1 MKTAL
6 ITGGAGFVGSYLI
19 DELTDN
25 QIEVSIT
32 KLKGEPFDN
41 IKVRA
46 VYNLDI
52 TNPVQIED
60 VLNAS
65 TPDYIF
71 HLAAQSS
78 VAKSWSEPAET
89 MSINAIGTINL
100 LEAVRKIDKKV
111 RILLVGSGEEYGFVK
126 PDEVPVSETNLL
138 RPGNIYAASKAVQGM
153 IGQIYSRA
161 YGMEII
167 MVRAF
172 NHIGPG
178 QSPMFVVADFA
189 KQIAEIEKGLAEPV
203 MRVGNLEAKRDFTDV
218 RDVVRGYRLLI
229 EQGKTGEYYNIGSGK
244 SVAIRDMLNELL
256 SMSDVKIELH
266 QAQDKV
272 RPLDAPVIE
281 ADIQKIVIDI
291 GWKQEISM
299 KLSLIDTLQC
309 WRRIINERISDG

>member
-46 VYNLDI
+46 VYDLDI

-218 RDVVRGYRLLI
+218 RDVVRGYKLLI
-229 EQGKTGEYYNIGSGK
+229 EQGNTGEYYNIGSGK
-244 SVAIRDMLNELL
+244 AVKIRDVLDKLL
-256 SMSDVKIELH
+256 SMADVKIEVVH
-266 QAQDKV
+266 DPKKA
-272 RPLDAPVIE
+272 RPVDVLVIE
-281 ADIQKIVIDI
+281 ADVTKISNDID
-291 GWKQEISM
+291 WKKEID
-299 KLSLIDTLQC
+299 LDNSLKDTMIY
-309 WRRIINERISDG
+309 WRSIL

>member
-46 VYNLDI
+46 VYDLDI

-78 VAKSWSEPAET
+78 VAKAWSEPAET

-100 LEAVRKIDKKV
+100 LEAVRKIDGKV

-138 RPGNIYAASKAVQGM
+138 RPGNIYAASKAVHGM
-153 IGQIYSRA
+153 IGQIYSWA

-244 SVAIRDMLNELL
+244 AVKISDVLDKLL
-256 SMSDVKIELH
+256 SMADVKIEVVH
-266 QAQDKV
+266 DPKKV
-272 RPLDAPVIE
+272 RPVDVPVIE
-281 ADIQKIVIDI
+281 ANVEKIINDIS
-291 GWKQEISM
+291 WKKEIELD
-299 KLSLIDTLQC
+299 KSLEDTLRC
-309 WRRIINERISDG
+309 WRKL

>member
-46 VYNLDI
+46 VYDLDI

-78 VAKSWSEPAET
+78 VAKAWSEPAET

-138 RPGNIYAASKAVQGM
+138 RPGNIYAASKAVHGM
-153 IGQIYSRA
+153 IGQIYSWA

-229 EQGKTGEYYNIGSGK
+229 QKGRIGEYYNIGSGR
-244 SVAIRDMLNELL
+244 AIRIRDILDKLL
-256 SMSDVKIELH
+256 SMSDVEIDVV
-266 QAQDKV
+266 QDSEKM
-272 RPLDAPVIE
+272 RPVDVPVIE
-281 ADIQKIVIDI
+281 ADIIKLKKDV
-291 GWKQEISM
+291 GWKQKIS
-299 KLSLIDTLQC
+299 LEQSLLYTFKY
-309 WRRIINERISDG
+309 WINREEA